1 MPGRA
6 EGLVIFQRVFDLA
19 EWLLN
24 HTAKY
29 PKSHRFSLA
38 VRTENAVLDVLE
50 GIAAANYRAEK
61 LAVLARVDE
70 RLFSLRIL
78 LRLGHRMRYLATNSY
93 EYASREID
101 EIGKLLGGW
110 IRQQKSAVPK
120 RG

>member
-1 MPGRA
+1 M
-6 EGLVIFQRVFDLA
+6 VFQRAFDLA
-19 EWLLN
+19 AWLLN

-50 GIAAANYRAEK
+50 NIAAANYRADK
-61 LAVLARVDE
+61 GAVLARADE
-70 RLFSLRIL
+70 RLNGLRIL
-78 LRLGHRMRYLATNSY
+78 LRLGYKLRHIATNSY
-93 EYASREID
+93 EYACREID

-110 IRQQKSAVPK
+110 IRQQKAAALK